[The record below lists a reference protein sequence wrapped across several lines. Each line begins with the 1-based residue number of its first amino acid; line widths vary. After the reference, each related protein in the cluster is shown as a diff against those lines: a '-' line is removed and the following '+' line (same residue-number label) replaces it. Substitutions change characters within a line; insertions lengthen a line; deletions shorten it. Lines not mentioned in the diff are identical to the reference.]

1 MSYLDGIRSFLTSQ
15 TGKLGGTGKTEKHQ
29 APANANPA
37 QGAQETKTDFT
48 VDMGELE
55 VKAEM
60 NKALGFSRQAPST
73 GTDYAKIDREFAK
86 DPIAFAAKYASP
98 EVRDAAVASSVDFD
112 ASATVLRT
120 FTPERQEQVI
130 AGFSQRNESPR
141 AFTGEFLDLFTT
153 DAA

>member
-15 TGKLGGTGKTEKHQ
+15 TGKLGGTGKADKSQ

-60 NKALGFSRQAPST
+60 NKALGFCCFFLYLFNNST
-73 GTDYAKIDREFAK
+73 FQLA
-86 DPIAFAAKYASP
+86 
-98 EVRDAAVASSVDFD
+98 
-112 ASATVLRT
+112 
-120 FTPERQEQVI
+120 
-130 AGFSQRNESPR
+130 
-141 AFTGEFLDLFTT
+141 LFHVSKTNSF
-153 DAA
+153 